1 MIKAFMK
8 LDITLKL
15 IIACLLLLLVIMP
28 TVRWTMGEFTIKIGT
43 NSNPSKY
50 LNKNE
55 VDALRSKCLERGNEF
70 KVIHRTSGKSS
81 RQGYFAICE

>member
-1 MIKAFMK
+1 MIKTFMK

-15 IIACLLLLLVIMP
+15 MIACLLLLLVILP
-28 TVRWTMGEFTIKIGT
+28 IYRWTMGEFTIKIGT

-50 LNKNE
+50 LSSFE
-55 VDALRSKCLERGNEF
+55 VDELRNKCLKRGNDF
-70 KVIHRTSGKSS
+70 KVIHRTTGKSS